1 MKLVRLFHILFVSGL
16 FFYVA
21 IARTRMPPFMYPT
34 LIALGALL
42 IVYHIFKLLKQQHT
56 WVNYIHILLIGP
68 LLLYIGFQRENT
80 SRKYFELLL
89 MLAFASFGYHAF
101 YFNS

>member
-1 MKLVRLFHILFVSGL
+1 MMLVRLFHIILVSGL

-21 IARTRMPPFMYPT
+21 VTRTRMPLFMYPA
-34 LIALGALL
+34 LVALGALL
-42 IVYHIFKLLKQQHT
+42 IVYHLFKLLKQEHA
-56 WVNYIHILLIGP
+56 WVNYIHIFLIGP
-68 LLLYIGFQRENT
+68 LLLYIGFHRENT